1 MRNISKKNKKK
12 IRKYDAMY
20 TKINGQK
27 KEIINEWLNK
37 RKKISTSQSLDYQ
50 IPSHVRAE
58 YASLSPSEGQHYDA
72 SKTPKL
78 SSVRE
83 KRQSACSGISVRVHR
98 KTPEPAS
105 PVGGGK

>member
-37 RKKISTSQSLDYQ
+37 RKKISTSQSLDY
-50 IPSHVRAE
+50 
-58 YASLSPSEGQHYDA
+58 
-72 SKTPKL
+72 
-78 SSVRE
+78 
-83 KRQSACSGISVRVHR
+83 
-98 KTPEPAS
+98 
-105 PVGGGK
+105 